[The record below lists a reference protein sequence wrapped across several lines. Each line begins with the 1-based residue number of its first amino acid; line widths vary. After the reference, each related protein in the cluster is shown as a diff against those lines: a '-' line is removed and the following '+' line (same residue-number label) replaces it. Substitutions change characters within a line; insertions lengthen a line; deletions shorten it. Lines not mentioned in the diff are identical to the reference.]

1 MHALPSSCMS
11 TLDHKRKLNVSAE
24 KVAATACTA
33 EQKLIQGELTF
44 AWGQTVQPD
53 GMPALHVLHS
63 CQQS

>member
-1 MHALPSSCMS
+1 M
-11 TLDHKRKLNVSAE
+11 DVSAE
-24 KVAATACTA
+24 KVGARACTA

-53 GMPALHVLHS
+53 GMPALHELHS

>member
-1 MHALPSSCMS
+1 M
-11 TLDHKRKLNVSAE
+11 DVSAE
-24 KVAATACTA
+24 KVGARACTA